1 MTSRSPRTRTA
12 GDRVGLKA
20 LAAFVKDFA
29 GFVRRHLFL
38 CLACGVVSSGIVFAY
53 GAAVGRY
60 EVFPYSL
67 IAASHQG
74 IRSGYGMI
82 TPLSPGSTPA
92 PRPRLY
98 RTIEKSDFRHQSL
111 VLNRILVRGDPGHPF
126 WDVSNGPMKGGGVTD
141 FGGDVL
147 ILEGQGRMIRLAL
160 RDQDVQLEEVPFAAP
175 DNGLDAL
182 REYFRAHGSKPASK
196 PEVEPIRL
204 RYEGILAVP
213 RKTGVTEVFVA
224 YSAWD
229 SENRCYQS
237 RVAKKSVSSLGDLAD
252 GADWKVIYRSKPCL
266 QLVLEERLPLIWWQG
281 GNRLDLFDEHHLVV
295 TIGDYAHDGITRP
308 DPLPARRDNDYGKT
322 ILLNTETGE
331 YRLISMGHRNHQ
343 GIVVTKEGVFT
354 TEHGPQGGEELN
366 LISRERIQRRE
377 IPNFGWPAESY
388 GVDYNTTSW
397 PFSLHQQRHS
407 RFEKPVFAFIP
418 SVGLSNITYVKGFHP
433 DWDGSLLLASLKDA
447 SLYRTIYEGGK
458 VRFMER
464 IPIGYRIRYVHQSGN
479 GAIVMFHDDQAALTI
494 LQKSAFVTV
503 EAPPVPELSSCLVCH
518 SGAGAP
524 SLYRIFG
531 RKAGTQPGVN
541 YSNALRT
548 SSFAWTERRLQDYIR
563 NPQEIV
569 PGTTMPAQQVGEE
582 GLAAIIEWL
591 KANTK
596 EAGRGGSDPII
607 DWQKA
612 NTKEARP

>member
-1 MTSRSPRTRTA
+1 M
-12 GDRVGLKA
+12 KA
-20 LAAFVKDFA
+20 LVAFVKDFVA
-29 GFVRRHLFL
+29 LVRRHLL
-38 CLACGVVSSGIVFAY
+38 LGLAWGVAFSGLAFAY

-67 IAASHQG
+67 IAASLGG
-74 IRSGYGMI
+74 IRSGYDMI
-82 TPLSPGSTPA
+82 TLFLGHSPPGSTVA
-92 PRPRLY
+92 PRPLY
-98 RTIEKSDFRHQSL
+98 RAIEKSEFRHQSL
-111 VLNRILVRGDPGHPF
+111 VLSRILVRGDRAHPF
-126 WDVSNGPMKGGGVTD
+126 WDASRGPMKGGGVTD
-141 FGGDVL
+141 FEGDVL
-147 ILEGQGRMIRLAL
+147 ILEGQGRMIRLTL

-175 DNGLDAL
+175 HNGVDAL
-182 REYFRAHGSKPASK
+182 RREYLLAHGSKPLPK
-196 PEVEPIRL
+196 PSVDPIRL
-204 RYEGILAVP
+204 RYEDILAVP
-213 RKTGVTEVFVA
+213 RKKGVTEVFVG

-229 SENRCYQS
+229 SENHCYQS
-237 RVAKKSVSSLGDLAD
+237 RVAKKSVSTLGDLAD
-252 GADWKVIYRSKPCL
+252 GADWKVIYRSRPCL
-266 QLVLEERLPLIWWQG
+266 QLVLEENLPLTWWQG

-295 TIGDYAHDGITRP
+295 TIGDYGHDGITRP

-322 ILLNTETGE
+322 ILLNKDTGE

-366 LISRERIQRRE
+366 LISRERIRRGE
-377 IPNFGWPAESY
+377 ITNFGWPAETY

-397 PFSLHQQRHS
+397 PFSVRQQRHS

-433 DWDGSLLLASLKDA
+433 DWDGSLLLASLKDT
-447 SLYRTIYEGGK
+447 SLYRTIYDGGK

-494 LQKSAFVTV
+494 LRKAATSVSV
-503 EAPPVPELSSCLVCH
+503 EAPPIPELSSCLVCH
-518 SGAGAP
+518 SGADAP
-524 SLYRIFG
+524 NLHRIFG

-541 YSNALRT
+541 YSTALSKAPLT
-548 SSFAWTERRLQDYIR
+548 WTERALQDYIR

-591 KANTK
+591 KASTK
-596 EAGRGGSDPII
+596 ETRRGSDPII
-607 DWQKA
+607 EWQKT
-612 NTKEARP
+612 NTKD

>member
-1 MTSRSPRTRTA
+1 M
-12 GDRVGLKA
+12 KA

-29 GFVRRHLFL
+29 GLVRRHLFL
-38 CLACGVVSSGIVFAY
+38 GLAWGAASSGLVFAY

-67 IAASHQG
+67 IAASYRG

-82 TPLSPGSTPA
+82 TALSGRSSPGSTPA

-98 RTIEKSDFRHQSL
+98 RAIEKSDFRHQSL
-111 VLNRILVRGDPGHPF
+111 VLNRILVRGDRGHPF
-126 WDVSNGPMKGGGVTD
+126 WDVSKGGMKGGGVTD

-147 ILEGQGRMIRLAL
+147 ILEGQGRMIRLTL

-175 DNGLDAL
+175 HNGLDAL
-182 REYFRAHGSKPASK
+182 REYFLAHGSKSASR
-196 PEVEPIRL
+196 PPVEPIRL

-213 RKTGVTEVFVA
+213 RKKGATEVFVG

-237 RVAKKSVSSLGDLAD
+237 RVAKKTVSSLGDLAD

-266 QLVLEERLPLIWWQG
+266 QLVLEESLPLIWWQG
-281 GNRLDLFDEHHLVV
+281 GNRLALFDEHHLVV
-295 TIGDYAHDGITRP
+295 TIGDYGHDGITRP
-308 DPLPARRDNDYGKT
+308 DPLPAERDNDYGKT

-366 LISRERIQRRE
+366 LISRERIQRGE
-377 IPNFGWPAESY
+377 IPNFGWPAETY
-388 GVDYNTTSW
+388 GVNYNTTSW
-397 PFSLHQQRHS
+397 PFSLRQQRHS

-418 SVGLSNITYVKGFHP
+418 DVGLSNITYVEGFHP

-447 SLYRTIYEGGK
+447 SLYRTIYDGGK

-494 LQKSAFVTV
+494 LQKASASVSV
-503 EAPPVPELSSCLVCH
+503 EAPTVPELSSCLVCH

-524 SLYRIFG
+524 SLYRMFG

-541 YSNALRT
+541 YSNALRK
-548 SSFAWTERRLQDYIR
+548 SSFTWTERTLQDYIR

-596 EAGRGGSDPII
+596 EA
-607 DWQKA
+607 
-612 NTKEARP
+612 RP